1 MRGPRGRRLRA
12 VSEDLDDPTIVLI
25 GPGRA
30 GRAFARSWTASRGR
44 IALGGR
50 DADATRRLAA
60 ELPGGEA
67 RDLAGGSSLAG
78 DVLILSVPDDAIA
91 RVAAA
96 LAPRGTWRFALH
108 FSGALGSGVLAP
120 LVSAGAK
127 LASLHPLRAFSG
139 APLENWKNAFVA
151 VEGDEPAAEMAAAIC
166 RRIGAR
172 PREIPALGKP
182 LYHAAATLAAGGSAS
197 LLSFAAR
204 AWASAGLD
212 EEEGRVALAELAAT
226 AVDAVARLPFERAMT
241 GPVARRD
248 VATVQLHKDALAD
261 RPDLAA
267 LYAHLARET
276 LRRTPG
282 RGKEDEISAI
292 LGLAEG
298 AGYPNPDGTGKKSD
312 TRGPNG

>member
-1 MRGPRGRRLRA
+1 
-12 VSEDLDDPTIVLI
+12 VSEDLDDPTIVLV

-30 GRAFARSWTASRGR
+30 GRAFARSWTAVRGR
-44 IALGGR
+44 IVLAGR
-50 DADATRRLAA
+50 DADATRRFAA
-60 ELPGGEA
+60 ELSGAEA
-67 RDLAGGSSLAG
+67 RDLGDGSSLGG
-78 DVLILSVPDDAIA
+78 DVLIVSVPDDAVA
-91 RVAAA
+91 RVAVA

-139 APLENWKNAFVA
+139 ASRENWKNAFVA
-151 VEGDEPAAEMAAAIC
+151 VEGDEPAAEAAAAIC

-182 LYHAAATLAAGGSAS
+182 LYHAAATIAAGGSAS
-197 LLSFAAR
+197 LLSFATR

-226 AVDAVARLPFERAMT
+226 AVDAVARLPFEKAMT

-248 VATVQLHKDALAD
+248 VATVRLHRDALGD
-261 RPDLAA
+261 QPDLVE
-267 LYAHLARET
+267 LYALLARET
-276 LRRTPG
+276 LRRTLD
-282 RGKEDEISAI
+282 RGKEKEIAAI
-292 LGLAEG
+292 LGFAEG
-298 AGYPNPDGTGKKSD
+298 VGTPDPAGTGKKSD
-312 TRGPNG
+312 TRSPNG

>member
-1 MRGPRGRRLRA
+1 

-44 IALGGR
+44 IVIAGR
-50 DADATRRLAA
+50 DAGATRKFAA
-60 ELPGGEA
+60 ELSGGEA
-67 RDLAGGSSLAG
+67 RDLADGGSLGG

-91 RVAAA
+91 RVAADV
-96 LAPRGTWRFALH
+96 APRGTWRFALH
-108 FSGALGSGVLAP
+108 FSGALPGSVLAP

-139 APLENWKNAFVA
+139 ASRENWKGALVA
-151 VEGDEPAAEMAAAIC
+151 VEGDEPAAEAAATIC

-226 AVDAVARLPFERAMT
+226 AVDAVARLPFEKAMT

-248 VATVQLHKDALAD
+248 VATVQLHRDALAD
-261 RPDLAA
+261 RPDMAA
-267 LYAHLARET
+267 LYALLARET
-276 LRRTPG
+276 LRRTPE
-282 RGKEDEISAI
+282 RGKEQEIAAI
-292 LGLAEG
+292 LCFAEG
-298 AGYPNPDGTGKKSD
+298 VESPNLAASGKKSD
-312 TRGPNG
+312 TNGPNG

>member
-1 MRGPRGRRLRA
+1 
-12 VSEDLDDPTIVLI
+12 VSEELDDPTIVLV

-30 GRAFARSWTASRGR
+30 GRAFARSWTAARGR
-44 IALGGR
+44 IVRAGR
-50 DADATRRLAA
+50 DADATRRFAA
-60 ELPGGEA
+60 ETSGGEA
-67 RDLAGGSSLAG
+67 RDLGDGSSLGG
-78 DVLILSVPDDAIA
+78 DILVISVPDDAIA

-108 FSGALGSGVLAP
+108 FSGALGSSVLAP

-139 APLENWKNAFVA
+139 APGENWKHAFVA
-151 VEGDEPAAEMAAAIC
+151 VEGDEPAAQAAAAIC

-197 LLSFAAR
+197 LLSYAAR
-204 AWASAGLD
+204 AWTSAGLD
-212 EEEGRVALAELAAT
+212 EEEGRVALAELART
-226 AVDAVARLPFERAMT
+226 AIDAVAQLPFEKAMT

-248 VATVQLHKDALAD
+248 VATVRLHEDALAD
-261 RPDLAA
+261 RPDLAT
-267 LYAHLARET
+267 LYALLARET
-276 LRRTPG
+276 LKRTPG
-282 RGKEDEISAI
+282 RGREDEIAAI
-292 LGLAEG
+292 LGLAEVVG
-298 AGYPNPDGTGKKSD
+298 SPNPAGTGKKSD

>member
-1 MRGPRGRRLRA
+1 M
-12 VSEDLDDPTIVLI
+12 SEDLEDPAIVLV

-30 GRAFARSWTASRGR
+30 GRAFARSWTAARGR
-44 IALGGR
+44 IVLAGR
-50 DADATRRLAA
+50 DADATRRFAA
-60 ELPGGEA
+60 ELSGAEA
-67 RDLAGGSSLAG
+67 RDLGDGGSLGG

-96 LAPRGTWRFALH
+96 LVPRGTWRFALH
-108 FSGALGSGVLAP
+108 FSGALPSGVLAP
-120 LVSAGAK
+120 LVPAGAK

-139 APLENWKNAFVA
+139 ASRENWKDAFVA
-151 VEGDEPAAEMAAAIC
+151 VEGDEPAAEAAAAIC
-166 RRIGAR
+166 RRVGAR

-212 EEEGRVALAELAAT
+212 EEEGRVALAELART
-226 AVDAVARLPFERAMT
+226 AVEAIGRLPFEKAMT

-248 VATVQLHKDALAD
+248 AATVRLHKDALAD

-267 LYAHLARET
+267 LYALLARET
-276 LRRTPG
+276 LRRTPD
-282 RGKEDEISAI
+282 RGKEGEIGAI
-292 LGLAEG
+292 LGFAEG
-298 AGYPNPDGTGKKSD
+298 AGSPNSSERGKKSD